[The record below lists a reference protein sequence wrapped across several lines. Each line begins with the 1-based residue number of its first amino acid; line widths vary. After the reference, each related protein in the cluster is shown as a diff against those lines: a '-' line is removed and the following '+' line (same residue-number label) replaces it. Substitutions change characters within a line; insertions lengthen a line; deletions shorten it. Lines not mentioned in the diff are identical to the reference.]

1 MQRDA
6 DRITKLFTRTIR
18 RTVADF
24 VKIGRELNTMK
35 DTRYPYGAFE
45 RLFQDHATPLPN
57 PIPFTHRYG
66 TSFMALAKHP
76 ILSEA
81 KYYAYLPVA
90 MGTLRELARLESA
103 VVLRAIEDGR
113 IHPLMER
120 SDALALQ
127 PSPPR
132 APRVSVPTAARA
144 SAKQAI
150 VAVLQRLWYE
160 HPDERE
166 FLLAEVTAMA
176 RVHDLRFPAVMAA
189 LTTRG
194 PRMTATHAQ
203 AVFGGVVGPWT
214 MRPTKGTMVPLSPPR
229 PTTPRRA
236 DDHAR
241 PLPDDK
247 LRR

>member
-6 DRITKLFTRTIR
+6 DRITKLFTRTIQ

-35 DTRYPYGAFE
+35 DTRYAYGAFE

-81 KYYAYLPVA
+81 KYHAHLPIA
-90 MGTLRELARLESA
+90 IGTLRELARLESA

-113 IHPLMER
+113 IHPHMDR
-120 SDALALQ
+120 RDALALQ

-132 APRVSVPTAARA
+132 APASPCRRPPAR
-144 SAKQAI
+144 
-150 VAVLQRLWYE
+150 
-160 HPDERE
+160 
-166 FLLAEVTAMA
+166 
-176 RVHDLRFPAVMAA
+176 
-189 LTTRG
+189 
-194 PRMTATHAQ
+194 PRSKRSWRCSSDSGANI
-203 AVFGGVVGPWT
+203 
-214 MRPTKGTMVPLSPPR
+214 
-229 PTTPRRA
+229 PTTASFSWQR
-236 DDHAR
+236 
-241 PLPDDK
+241 
-247 LRR
+247 